1 LAIEL
6 DSVVDKRGVV
16 PIFYRQGL
24 TGDQSPFA
32 EELLMTDRSN
42 LRPSEVVR
50 LATEQFNAGD
60 LDSGPSFVAPDA
72 VDHSVVDG
80 TVPGSRE
87 HLEAWERRR
96 SAFRNA
102 APDLT
107 VTVERT
113 IEVGDTLARLLTV
126 RGTLNGRAFEV
137 PSMDMVR
144 VRDGKIVEH
153 WAVAAP
159 FE

>member
-1 LAIEL
+1 
-6 DSVVDKRGVV
+6 
-16 PIFYRQGL
+16 
-24 TGDQSPFA
+24 
-32 EELLMTDRSN
+32 MTDRSP
-42 LRPSEVVR
+42 LLPSEVVR
-50 LATEQFNAGD
+50 FATEAFNAGD
-60 LDSGPSFVAPDA
+60 LDNRFVSPDA

-96 SAFRNA
+96 SAFRDSA
-102 APDLT
+102 SDLS

-113 IEVGDTLARLLTV
+113 IEVGDTLARLVTV